1 MNNSKYEIAR
11 VTICGIE
18 DAAGNKLAVFD
29 PPIKIEKD
37 GITYESVNASLI
49 CSPLITRR
57 RTTFAVQ
64 STTNPEIGFAV
75 TVSLENYDKAKE
87 LVKEGFDA
95 WCCCSCRETTT
106 HFSEEDYDWIESSGY
121 AEPAEYLL
129 EKFGIEYTIESCFG
143 DDGDWLPDF
152 DIGKIWEVI

>member
-1 MNNSKYEIAR
+1 MNNSKYEVIG
-11 VTICGIE
+11 VEINGIK
-18 DAAGNKLAVFD
+18 DVKGNTLAVFD
-29 PPIKIEKD
+29 SPIKRK
-37 GITYESVNASLI
+37 
-49 CSPLITRR
+49 

-64 STTNPEIGFAV
+64 SMTNPEIGFAV

-87 LVKEGFDA
+87 LVREGFDA

-121 AEPAEYLL
+121 AEPAKYLL
-129 EKFGIEYTIESCFG
+129 DKFGIEHKIESCFG
-143 DDGDWLPDF
+143 DDGDWLSDF